1 MFLNSQVMVPFS
13 MTNRANHAFPGPDN
27 VYRTQLDNGITLLVR
42 ENHTAPVA
50 VLDGYLP
57 VGSVHE
63 SADRAGLASFTASL
77 LTRGSSQ
84 FDFDTFN
91 ETVES
96 VGASI
101 SVGTGD
107 HITNFGTESLVEDFP
122 QMVELLADV
131 LRRPTFPAEQM
142 ERVRGQ
148 RLVYLQEREQDTRGV
163 ASRRFHELLYG
174 DHPYGRPGS
183 GYPETI
189 QAISREDIVA
199 FHRDYYGPQGA
210 IVVVSGDVSTD
221 SVVELITAHFGDW
234 NGATPQQSLPP
245 VVPQTD
251 IRRELIAMPGKV
263 QSDVLIGSLA
273 IARSD
278 PDYFAVRVANSILG
292 QFGLMGRLGEVVR
305 EEQGLAY
312 YSYSMLD
319 ADIGPGPWLAAAGV
333 NPANVELAVESI
345 RSEFAR
351 LGGEPVSDEELSD
364 SKANMTGRLP
374 LALETNDG
382 VASNL
387 LNMEWYGLGLD
398 FLYQYADKINAVT
411 AEDVQRVAA
420 KYLRPDV
427 YTLVVAGPE

>member
-1 MFLNSQVMVPFS
+1 MSHVS
-13 MTNRANHAFPGPDN
+13 NHAYPGPDN
-27 VYRTQLDNGITLLVR
+27 VHRTQLDNGITLLVR
-42 ENHTAPVA
+42 ENHTAPVV

-57 VGSVHE
+57 AGSIHE
-63 SADRAGLASFTASL
+63 SADKAGLASFTASL

-84 FDFDTFN
+84 YDFDAFN

-101 SVGTGD
+101 SVGAGD
-107 HITNFGTESLVEDFP
+107 HVTNFSLESLVEDFP
-122 QMVELLADV
+122 RMVELLADV
-131 LRRPTFPAEQM
+131 LRRPTFPSEQV

-148 RLVYLQEREQDTRGV
+148 WLVRLQEREQNTRSV
-163 ASRRFHELLYG
+163 ASRRFYELLYG

-183 GYPETI
+183 GYPQTV
-189 QAISREDIVA
+189 QAISREDVVA
-199 FHRDYYGPQGA
+199 FQRHHYGPQGT
-210 IVVVSGDVSTD
+210 IISVSGDMLAEAAVD
-221 SVVELITAHFGDW
+221 LIAAHLGDW
-234 NGATPQQSLPP
+234 SGPSPRQDLPP
-245 VVPQTD
+245 VAPQTG
-251 IRRELIAMPGKV
+251 IRRESVAMPGKV
-263 QSDVLIGSLA
+263 QSDMLIGSLA
-273 IARSD
+273 ITRAD
-278 PDYFAVRVANSILG
+278 PDYFAVQVANNILG

-305 EEQGLAY
+305 EQQGLAY

-319 ADIGPGPWLAAAGV
+319 TDIGPGTWLAAAGV
-333 NPANVELAVESI
+333 NPANVERAAESI
-345 RSEFAR
+345 RAEFAR
-351 LGGEPVSDEELSD
+351 LGAEPVSDQELAD

-398 FLYQYADKINAVT
+398 YLHRYAGEINAIT

-420 KYLRPDV
+420 QYLRPDV

>member
-1 MFLNSQVMVPFS
+1 
-13 MTNRANHAFPGPDN
+13 MTHTTHSFPGPET
-27 VYRTQLDNGITLLVR
+27 VYRTQLPNGIVLLVR
-42 ENHTAPVA
+42 ENRAAPVV

-63 SADRAGLASFTASL
+63 PAEKSGLASFTASL
-77 LTRGSSQ
+77 LTRGSSGY
-84 FDFDTFN
+84 DFHTFN
-91 ETVES
+91 ELVES
-96 VGASI
+96 VGASLTA
-101 SVGTGD
+101 GTGD
-107 HITNFGTESLVEDFP
+107 HVTSFSTESLAEDFP
-122 QMVELLADV
+122 RMVELLADV
-131 LRRPTFPAEQM
+131 LRRPTFPPEQV

-148 RLVYLQEREQDTRGV
+148 RLVYLQEREQNTRSV

-189 QAISREDIVA
+189 QAISRDDLAA
-199 FHRDYYGPQGA
+199 FHQQRYGPEGA
-210 IVVVSGDVSTD
+210 IVVISGAISPA
-221 SVVELITAHFGDW
+221 EAEALITTHLGDW
-234 NGATPQQSLPP
+234 SGPAPDRSLPP
-245 VVPQTD
+245 VTPQTEPRID
-251 IRRELIAMPGKV
+251 FVPMPGKV
-263 QSDVLIGSLA
+263 QSDILIGSLA

-278 PDYFAVRVANSILG
+278 PDYFAVQVANNILG

-319 ADIGPGPWLAAAGV
+319 TDIGPGPWLAAAGV
-333 NPANVELAVESI
+333 NPANVEQAVESI
-345 RSEFAR
+345 RAEFAR
-351 LGGEPVSDEELSD
+351 LGAEPVSDEELAD

-382 VASNL
+382 VTSQL

-398 FLYQYADKINAVT
+398 YLHRYADKINAVT

-420 KYLRPDV
+420 KYLHPDN
-427 YTLVVAGPE
+427 YTLVVAGPK

>member
-1 MFLNSQVMVPFS
+1 

-42 ENHTAPVA
+42 ENHAAPVV
-50 VLDGYLP
+50 VLDGYLA
-57 VGSVHE
+57 VGSIHE
-63 SADRAGLASFTASL
+63 PADRAGLASFTASL
-77 LTRGSSQ
+77 LTRGSSRY
-84 FDFDTFN
+84 DFDSFN
-91 ETVES
+91 ETVEA
-96 VGASI
+96 VGASV
-101 SVGTGD
+101 SAGAGD
-107 HITNFGTESLVEDFP
+107 HQTSFSTESLAEDFP

-131 LRRPTFPAEQM
+131 LRRPTFPTEQI

-148 RLVYLQEREQDTRGV
+148 WLVRLQEREQNTRSV

-189 QAISREDIVA
+189 QAISRENVVA
-199 FHRDYYGPQGA
+199 FHRDNYGPEGA
-210 IVVVSGDVSTD
+210 IVVISGDITTEAA
-221 SVVELITAHFGDW
+221 VELIRAHVGDW
-234 NGATPQQSLPP
+234 RGTSPRQTLPP
-245 VVPQTD
+245 VSPQTD
-251 IRRELIAMPGKV
+251 IRRESIAMPGKV
-263 QSDVLIGSLA
+263 QSDILIGSLA

-278 PDYFAVRVANSILG
+278 PDYFAVQVANSILG
-292 QFGLMGRLGEVVR
+292 QFGMMGRLGEVVR

-345 RSEFAR
+345 RAEFAR
-351 LGGEPVSDEELSD
+351 LGAEPVSDEELSD
-364 SKANMTGRLP
+364 SQANMTGRLP

-382 VASNL
+382 VTSQL

-398 FLYQYADKINAVT
+398 YLYRYADNINAITT
-411 AEDVQRVAA
+411 ADVQRVAA
-420 KYLRPDV
+420 KYLRPDA

>member
-1 MFLNSQVMVPFS
+1 

-42 ENHTAPVA
+42 ENHAAPVV
-50 VLDGYLP
+50 VLDGYLA
-57 VGSVHE
+57 VGSIHE
-63 SADRAGLASFTASL
+63 PADRAGLASFTASL
-77 LTRGSSQ
+77 LTRGSSRY
-84 FDFDTFN
+84 DFDSFN
-91 ETVES
+91 ETVEA
-96 VGASI
+96 VGASV
-101 SVGTGD
+101 SAGAGD
-107 HITNFGTESLVEDFP
+107 HQTSFSTESLAEDFP

-131 LRRPTFPAEQM
+131 LRRPTFPTEQI

-148 RLVYLQEREQDTRGV
+148 WLVRLQEREQNTRSV

-189 QAISREDIVA
+189 QAISRENVVA
-199 FHRDYYGPQGA
+199 FHRDNYGPEGA
-210 IVVVSGDVSTD
+210 IVVISGDITTEAA
-221 SVVELITAHFGDW
+221 VELIRAHVGDW
-234 NGATPQQSLPP
+234 RGTSPWQTLPP
-245 VVPQTD
+245 VSPQTD
-251 IRRELIAMPGKV
+251 IRRESIAMPGKV
-263 QSDVLIGSLA
+263 QSDILIGSLA

-278 PDYFAVRVANSILG
+278 PDYFAVQVANSILG
-292 QFGLMGRLGEVVR
+292 QFGMMGRLGEVVR

-345 RSEFAR
+345 RAEFAR
-351 LGGEPVSDEELSD
+351 LGAEPVSDEELSD
-364 SKANMTGRLP
+364 SQANMTGRLP

-382 VASNL
+382 VTSQL

-398 FLYQYADKINAVT
+398 YLYRYADNINAITT
-411 AEDVQRVAA
+411 ADVQRVAA
-420 KYLRPDV
+420 KYLRPDA

>member
-1 MFLNSQVMVPFS
+1 
-13 MTNRANHAFPGPDN
+13 MTTKENHAFPGPDN
-27 VYRTQLDNGITLLVR
+27 VFRTQLDNGITLLVR
-42 ENHTAPVA
+42 ENHAAPVV
-50 VLDGYLP
+50 VLDGYLS
-57 VGSVHE
+57 VGGIHE
-63 SADRAGLASFTASL
+63 SAERAGLASFTASL
-77 LTRGSSQ
+77 LTRGSSRY
-84 FDFDTFN
+84 DFDTFN
-91 ETVES
+91 ETVEA
-96 VGASI
+96 VGASV
-101 SVGTGD
+101 SAGAGD
-107 HITNFGTESLVEDFP
+107 HQTSFSTESLAEDFP

-131 LRRPTFPAEQM
+131 LRHPTFPAEQM

-148 RLVYLQEREQDTRGV
+148 WLVRLQEREQNTRSV

-189 QAISREDIVA
+189 QSISREDVVA
-199 FHRDYYGPQGA
+199 FHKDNYGPQGA
-210 IVVVSGDVSTD
+210 IIVVSGDVTTD
-221 SVVELITAHFGDW
+221 AVVELITTHLGDW
-234 NGATPQQSLPP
+234 QGTSPAQTLPP
-245 VVPQTD
+245 VSAQTG
-251 IRRELIAMPGKV
+251 IRRESVAMPGKV
-263 QSDVLIGSLA
+263 QSDILIGSLA

-278 PDYFAVRVANSILG
+278 PDYFSVQVANSILG
-292 QFGLMGRLGEVVR
+292 QFGMMGRLGEVVR

-345 RSEFAR
+345 RAEFAR
-351 LGGEPVSDEELSD
+351 LGAEPVSDEELSD

-382 VASNL
+382 VTSQL

-398 FLYQYADKINAVT
+398 YLYRYADNINAIT
-411 AEDVQRVAA
+411 AADVQRVAA
-420 KYLRPDV
+420 KYLRADA

>member
-1 MFLNSQVMVPFS
+1 

-27 VYRTQLDNGITLLVR
+27 VFRTQLSNGITLLVR
-42 ENHTAPVA
+42 ENHAAPVV
-50 VLDGYLP
+50 VLDGYLS
-57 VGSVHE
+57 VGSIHE
-63 SADRAGLASFTASL
+63 SADKAGLASFTASL
-77 LTRGSSQ
+77 LTRGSSRY
-84 FDFDTFN
+84 DFDTFN
-91 ETVES
+91 ETVEA
-96 VGASI
+96 VGASV
-101 SVGTGD
+101 SAGAGD
-107 HITNFGTESLVEDFP
+107 HQTSFSTESLAEDFS

-131 LRRPTFPAEQM
+131 LRHPTFPAEQM
-142 ERVRGQ
+142 ERMRGQ
-148 RLVYLQEREQDTRGV
+148 WLVRLQEREQNTRSV

-189 QAISREDIVA
+189 QSISREDVVA
-199 FHRDYYGPQGA
+199 FHRDNYGPQGA
-210 IVVVSGDVSTD
+210 IIVVSGDVTTD
-221 SVVELITAHFGDW
+221 AVVELITTHLGDW
-234 NGATPQQSLPP
+234 QGTSPAQTLPP
-245 VVPQTD
+245 VSAQTD
-251 IRRELIAMPGKV
+251 IRRESVAMPGKV
-263 QSDVLIGSLA
+263 QSDILIGSLA

-278 PDYFAVRVANSILG
+278 PDYFAVQVANSILG
-292 QFGLMGRLGEVVR
+292 QFGMMGRLGEVVR

-345 RSEFAR
+345 RAEFAR
-351 LGGEPVSDEELSD
+351 LGAEPVSDEELSD

-382 VASNL
+382 VTSQL

-398 FLYQYADKINAVT
+398 YLYRYADNINAIT
-411 AEDVQRVAA
+411 AADVQRVAA
-420 KYLRPDV
+420 KYLRPDA